1 MHNTKDISSLFLRTP
16 GVCVCMV
23 CVINS
28 RHDRHTIPIASLLLV
43 KIEAVGKRRQ
53 ISSPYGMCVCA
64 CVCNAASPQANDN
77 VFNVSFLEEHK
88 CFSSRDEV
96 WCALSLN
103 QTCLQTAIEEG
114 SKMRLEG
121 RMHRLCFYST
131 ISPTLPTIVTHQ
143 SVGLFLFVFWSTS
156 GLTFS
161 FDTSFRCCEP
171 VFLVWNELEAQID
184 ESY

>member
-1 MHNTKDISSLFLRTP
+1 
-16 GVCVCMV
+16 MV
-23 CVINS
+23 CVINNCN
-28 RHDRHTIPIASLLLV
+28 DRHTIPIASLLLV

-53 ISSPYGMCVCA
+53 ISSPYGMCVCL
-64 CVCNAASPQANDN
+64 CVYNAASPQANDN

-96 WCALSLN
+96 VRALSLN

-121 RMHRLCFYST
+121 RMHR
-131 ISPTLPTIVTHQ
+131 
-143 SVGLFLFVFWSTS
+143 FVFLLYYFTNSSYHCYTSISWSFPFFLSIS

-171 VFLVWNELEAQID
+171 VFF
-184 ESY
+184 